1 MKTTTAKK
9 PPAKAKA
16 TRKAPAV
23 PLVSAAVR
31 VLAVLDQLS
40 RQRAVG
46 LEELSRQLKLAKP
59 TVYRFLLTLQELGYA
74 RRIDGERWA
83 MSMKMF
89 NMGSRALDHLDL
101 HAAARPIAEQLAEDL
116 GETVHMGVLD
126 GDSAVYVLKIES
138 KYTIRMYSRVGRR
151 MPLYCTA
158 IGKVLLAW
166 MTPAERDEALE
177 GVRLVAF
184 NPRTITTRAA
194 LDAAVA
200 QVRQQ
205 GYAVDDEERE
215 DGVHCIGAPVFDYTG
230 AVVAAISV
238 SWPTFRFTPGEEGEK
253 IERTKEAAARI
264 SAILGYE
271 GEPV

>member
-101 HAAARPIAEQLAEDL
+101 HAAARPIAEQLAEEL

-194 LDAAVA
+194 LDEAVA

>member
-101 HAAARPIAEQLAEDL
+101 HAAARPIAEQLAEEL

>member
-1 MKTTTAKK
+1 MAK
-9 PPAKAKA
+9 
-16 TRKAPAV
+16 KAPAKTPNV

-31 VLAVLDQLS
+31 VLAVLEKLS
-40 RQRAVG
+40 QQRTIG
-46 LEELSRQLKLAKP
+46 LEELSREIKLAKP

-74 RRIDGERWA
+74 RRADNDRWA
-83 MSMKMF
+83 ITLRMF
-89 NMGSRALDHLDL
+89 NVGSRALDHLDL
-101 HAAARPIAEQLAEDL
+101 HAAARPIAEELSEEL

-230 AVVAAISV
+230 AVAAAISV